1 MVTNLV
7 QAVKAA
13 KVFSAKN
20 DIRYYFNG
28 IALYINDENIIESIV
43 STDGYCM
50 AVIGSLELNSNV
62 VVVANR
68 DVDSLC
74 NALTDNVQVK
84 VNGPTIEIGDYKIPL
99 VECRYPHVKRV
110 IPDRKRKPDEIIG
123 IQPDLL
129 SKLKPFKTALSQH
142 LKPKDRNFIGC
153 KMMCGDVG
161 EPVVFEFDNDKID
174 KALVVINPMR
184 I

>member
-1 MVTNLV
+1 MIVNLV
-7 QAVKAA
+7 QAVRAA

-28 IALYINDENIIESIV
+28 VALYINDEDIIESV
-43 STDGYCM
+43 VGTNGYSM

-74 NALTDNVQVK
+74 NALTDNVQAK
-84 VNGPTIEIGDYKIPL
+84 VNGLTIEIGDYKIPL

-110 IPDRKRKPDEIIG
+110 IPDGKRNPDEMIG
-123 IQPDLL
+123 IQPNLL
-129 SKLKPFKTALSQH
+129 SKLKPFKTALTQH
-142 LKPKDRNFIGC
+142 IKPKDRNFIGC
-153 KMMCGDVG
+153 KMMCGNAV
-161 EPVVFEFDNDKID
+161 EPVVFEFNNDKID
-174 KALVVINPMR
+174 KALVIINPMR